1 MFKRFLSLFVL
12 VGAVLSSTAV
22 FAQGGSPTIDTDIV
36 SWSGVGTAI
45 ITALGTP
52 FLAMIGIGLSFAVA
66 YAGYK
71 FIRYRAM

>member
-1 MFKRFLSLFVL
+1 MFNRFLSLFVL
-12 VGAVLSSTAV
+12 CAAVLFSTVA
-22 FAQGGSPTIDTDIV
+22 FAQSGTPTIDTTIV
-36 SWSGVGTAI
+36 SWSGVATSI